1 MMILAVMQKLL
12 EHSSVGGVIS
22 NNQIL
27 DAFRKKKTPTSK
39 RHLRTLA
46 AKGEMCAKTINLLG
60 TRNKV

>member
-27 DAFRKKKTPTSK
+27 DAFRKKKPTSK

>member
-27 DAFRKKKTPTSK
+27 DAFRKKNPTSK
-39 RHLRTLA
+39 RNLRTLA